1 MTPMAIEPDSAVTY
15 KTRAKW
21 QFVRWLNVAGT
32 VSVSQD
38 AIVFEPNI
46 ISRISML
53 SMTRMQL
60 YSIGDLIES
69 TLHQG
74 GRQAV
79 RRNGPVGARRLVA
92 LRFRYNKEVA
102 VLVKDPDALLN
113 ALHPHLGE
121 QGRKP

>member
-1 MTPMAIEPDSAVTY
+1 MAIEPDSAVTY